1 MKKALCAILSLVM
14 ILTAFPVCVFAEES
28 VSPAAGT
35 HEWEHEVKTDCNG
48 ECGYNPV
55 IVVPGIM
62 QSQTYVQTPDG
73 KDIMTSDGFP
83 IMEGMDLSFMFDS
96 NALLNDLKGK
106 ILDILKAIATRD
118 REGLFDVLM
127 EVFENSFRD
136 HYFNDDGTEVNKHA
150 TDEYWYS
157 LEECANTPDKSYNY
171 TKGYSKDE
179 NGNALPSTKYKNQY
193 DFIYRQVD
201 IGAYCE
207 AAGYDHA
214 YYYAYSSFGNILDS
228 AAGLNEYIDMVKYQ
242 TGHDKVDLVFISLGG
257 TIADVYLSKYIDKSE
272 VGRIILAAC
281 ALDGSYLLGDLMGG
295 KTSFADGTVLYN
307 DLIPNIVQLVGEEY
321 MALAYLGNVIARAI
335 PQEVFDDFLQEA
347 LDRALDDVLGKLIRN
362 CQSMW
367 ALVPSAMYPELSE
380 KYISDEAHKDLKAMT
395 DEYYQIQ
402 LNAKSRLQQLDS
414 EGVDI
419 FVIAGY
425 NLELP
430 AAVEHFRYSSDNII
444 QSAST
449 SLGGTFADNGSK
461 LPDDYKPAIDES
473 YIDPDRIVDA
483 GTCALPDKTFLVK
496 NQSHLTLQSS
506 VNDVIGLCVAL
517 LTDKTITDVREN
529 SGGYPQFNEYRNLGT
544 IETLLRRYN
553 EGELAGKSE
562 ALDAAVEKAQQVMDS
577 KVWSASE
584 AAKAEEELYRAMNDN
599 DALGKDDQSPFVK
612 YKLLPFLTELCKKIS
627 DIFRRIFKG
636 NDFWLIFIPFI

>member
-14 ILTAFPVCVFAEES
+14 ILTAFPVCVFAENTVEP
-28 VSPAAGT
+28 VSGA

-118 REGLFDVLM
+118 REGLFDILM
-127 EVFENSFRD
+127 EVFENSFKD

-171 TKGYSKDE
+171 TKGYSKDK

-201 IGAYCE
+201 IGAYCQ

-307 DLIPNIVQLVGEEY
+307 DLIPNIVELVGEEY

-335 PQEVFDDFLQEA
+335 PQDVFDDFLQEA

-380 KYISDEAHKDLKAMT
+380 KYISDDSHKELKAMT

-414 EGVDI
+414 EDVDI

-449 SLGGTFADNGSK
+449 TLGGTFADNGAK

-473 YIDPDRIVDA
+473 YIDSDRIVDA

-517 LTDKTITDVREN
+517 LTDKTITDAREN
-529 SGGYPQFNEYRNLGT
+529 SGGYPQFNEYRNLST
-544 IETLLRRYN
+544 IESLLRSYN
-553 EGELAGKSE
+553 ANGLEGKSD

-584 AAKAEEELYRAMNDN
+584 AAKAEEELYRAMDDV
-599 DALGKDDQSPFVK
+599 DALGKNDQSPFVK

>member
-14 ILTAFPVCVFAEES
+14 ILTAFPVCVFAENTVEP
-28 VSPAAGT
+28 VSGT

-118 REGLFDVLM
+118 REGLFDILM
-127 EVFENSFRD
+127 EVFENSFKD

-201 IGAYCE
+201 IGAYCQ

-307 DLIPNIVQLVGEEY
+307 DLIPNIVELVGEEY
-321 MALAYLGNVIARAI
+321 MALAYLGNVIARTI
-335 PQEVFDDFLQEA
+335 PQDVFDDFLQEA

-380 KYISDEAHKDLKAMT
+380 KYISDDSHKELKAMT

-449 SLGGTFADNGSK
+449 TLGGTFADNGAK

-473 YIDPDRIVDA
+473 YIDSDRIVDA

-517 LTDKTITDVREN
+517 LTDKTITDAREN
-529 SGGYPQFNEYRNLGT
+529 SGGYPQFNEYRNLST
-544 IETLLRRYN
+544 IESLLRSYN
-553 EGELAGKSE
+553 ANGLEGKSD

-584 AAKAEEELYRAMNDN
+584 AAKAEEELYRAMDDV
-599 DALGKDDQSPFVK
+599 DALGKNDRSPFVK

>member
-14 ILTAFPVCVFAEES
+14 ILTAFPVCVFAENTVEP
-28 VSPAAGT
+28 VSGT

-118 REGLFDVLM
+118 REGLFDILM
-127 EVFENSFRD
+127 EVFENSFKD

-171 TKGYSKDE
+171 TRGYSKDK

-201 IGAYCE
+201 IGAYCQ

-307 DLIPNIVQLVGEEY
+307 DLIPNIVELVGEEY

-380 KYISDEAHKDLKAMT
+380 KYISDDSHKELKAMT

-419 FVIAGY
+419 FLIAGY

-449 SLGGTFADNGSK
+449 TLGGTFADNGAK

-473 YIDPDRIVDA
+473 YIDSDRIVDA

-517 LTDKTITDVREN
+517 LTDKTIKDAREN
-529 SGGYPQFNEYRNLGT
+529 SGGYPQFNEYRNLST
-544 IETLLRRYN
+544 IESLLRSYN
-553 EGELAGKSE
+553 ANGLEGKSD

-584 AAKAEEELYRAMNDN
+584 AAKAEEELYRAMDDV
-599 DALGKDDQSPFVK
+599 DALGKNDRSPFVK

>member
-14 ILTAFPVCVFAEES
+14 ILTAFPVCVFAENTVEP
-28 VSPAAGT
+28 VSGA

-118 REGLFDVLM
+118 REGLFDILM
-127 EVFENSFRD
+127 EVFENSFKD

-171 TKGYSKDE
+171 TKGYSKDK
-179 NGNALPSTKYKNQY
+179 NGNALPSTKYKNQC

-201 IGAYCE
+201 IGAYCQ

-272 VGRIILAAC
+272 IGRIILAAC

-307 DLIPNIVQLVGEEY
+307 DLIPNIVELVGEEY

-335 PQEVFDDFLQEA
+335 PQDVFDDFLQEA

-380 KYISDEAHKDLKAMT
+380 KYISDDSHKELKAMT

-449 SLGGTFADNGSK
+449 TLGGTFADNGAK

-473 YIDPDRIVDA
+473 YIDSDRIVDA

-517 LTDKTITDVREN
+517 LTDKTITDAREN
-529 SGGYPQFNEYRNLGT
+529 SGGYPQFNEYRNLST
-544 IETLLRRYN
+544 IESLLRSYN
-553 EGELAGKSE
+553 ANGLEGKSD

-584 AAKAEEELYRAMNDN
+584 AAKAEEELYRAMDDV
-599 DALGKDDQSPFVK
+599 DALGKNDQSPFVK

>member
-14 ILTAFPVCVFAEES
+14 ILTAFPVCVFAENTVEP
-28 VSPAAGT
+28 VSGA

-118 REGLFDVLM
+118 REGLFDILM
-127 EVFENSFRD
+127 EVFENSFKD

-201 IGAYCE
+201 IGAYCQ

-307 DLIPNIVQLVGEEY
+307 DLIPNIVELVGEEY

-335 PQEVFDDFLQEA
+335 PQDVFDGFLQEA

-380 KYISDEAHKDLKAMT
+380 KYISDDSHKELKAMT
-395 DEYYQIQ
+395 DEYYRIQ

-449 SLGGTFADNGSK
+449 TLGGTFADNGAK

-473 YIDPDRIVDA
+473 YIDSDRIVDA

-517 LTDKTITDVREN
+517 LTDKTITDAREN
-529 SGGYPQFNEYRNLGT
+529 SGGYPQFNEYRNLST
-544 IETLLRRYN
+544 IESLLRSYN
-553 EGELAGKSE
+553 ANGLEGKSDD
-562 ALDAAVEKAQQVMDS
+562 LDAAVEKAQQVMDS

-584 AAKAEEELYRAMNDN
+584 AAKAEEELYRAMDDV
-599 DALGKDDQSPFVK
+599 DALGKNDRSPFVK

>member
-14 ILTAFPVCVFAEES
+14 ILTAFPVCVFAENTVEP
-28 VSPAAGT
+28 VSGT

-118 REGLFDVLM
+118 REGLFDILM
-127 EVFENSFRD
+127 EVFENSFKD

-201 IGAYCE
+201 IGAYCQ

-307 DLIPNIVQLVGEEY
+307 DLIPNIVELVGEEY

-335 PQEVFDDFLQEA
+335 PQDVFDDFLQEA

-367 ALVPSAMYPELSE
+367 ALVPSAMYPELSG
-380 KYISDEAHKDLKAMT
+380 KYISDDSHKELKAMT

-449 SLGGTFADNGSK
+449 TLGGTFADNGAK

-473 YIDPDRIVDA
+473 YIDSDRIADA

-517 LTDKTITDVREN
+517 LTDKTITDAREN
-529 SGGYPQFNEYRNLGT
+529 SGGYPQFNEYRNLST
-544 IETLLRRYN
+544 IESLLRSYN
-553 EGELAGKSE
+553 ANGLEGKSD

-584 AAKAEEELYRAMNDN
+584 AAKAEEELYRAMDDV
-599 DALGKDDQSPFVK
+599 DALGKNDQSPFVK

>member
-14 ILTAFPVCVFAEES
+14 ILTAVPVCVFAENTVEP
-28 VSPAAGT
+28 VSGT
-35 HEWEHEVKTDCNG
+35 HEWEHEVKTDCDG

-106 ILDILKAIATRD
+106 ILDILKAIAMRD
-118 REGLFDVLM
+118 REGLFDILM
-127 EVFENSFRD
+127 EVFENSFKD

-307 DLIPNIVQLVGEEY
+307 DLIPNIVELVGEEY

-335 PQEVFDDFLQEA
+335 PQEVFDDFIQEA

-380 KYISDEAHKDLKAMT
+380 KYISDESHKDLKAMT

-449 SLGGTFADNGSK
+449 TLGGTFADKGSK

-562 ALDAAVEKAQQVMDS
+562 ALDAAVEKAQQVLDS

-584 AAKAEEELYRAMNDN
+584 AAKAEEELYRAMNDI
-599 DALGKDDQSPFVK
+599 DALGKNDQSPFVK

>member
-14 ILTAFPVCVFAEES
+14 ILTAVPVCVFAENTVEP
-28 VSPAAGT
+28 VSGT
-35 HEWEHEVKTDCNG
+35 HEWEHEVKTDCDG

-106 ILDILKAIATRD
+106 ILDILKAIAMRD
-118 REGLFDVLM
+118 REGLFDILM
-127 EVFENSFRD
+127 EVFENSFKD
-136 HYFNDDGTEVNKHA
+136 HYFNDDGTEVNKHT

-307 DLIPNIVQLVGEEY
+307 DLIPNIVELVGEEY

-335 PQEVFDDFLQEA
+335 PQEVFDDFIQEA

-380 KYISDEAHKDLKAMT
+380 KYISDESHKDLKAMT

-449 SLGGTFADNGSK
+449 TLGGTFADKGSK
-461 LPDDYKPAIDES
+461 LSDDYKPAIDES

-562 ALDAAVEKAQQVMDS
+562 ALDAAVEKAQQVLDS

-584 AAKAEEELYRAMNDN
+584 AAKAEEELYRAMNDI
-599 DALGKDDQSPFVK
+599 DALGKNDQSPFVK

>member
-14 ILTAFPVCVFAEES
+14 ILTAFPVCVFAENTVEP
-28 VSPAAGT
+28 VSCT

-118 REGLFDVLM
+118 REGLFDILM
-127 EVFENSFRD
+127 EVFENSFKD

-201 IGAYCE
+201 IGAYCQ

-307 DLIPNIVQLVGEEY
+307 DLIPNIVELVGEEY

-335 PQEVFDDFLQEA
+335 PQDVFDDFLQEA

-380 KYISDEAHKDLKAMT
+380 KYISDDSHKELKTMT

-449 SLGGTFADNGSK
+449 TLGGTFADNGAK

-473 YIDPDRIVDA
+473 YIDSDRIVDA

-517 LTDKTITDVREN
+517 LTDKTITDAREN
-529 SGGYPQFNEYRNLGT
+529 SGGYPQFNEYRNLST
-544 IETLLRRYN
+544 IESLLRSYN
-553 EGELAGKSE
+553 ANGLEGKSD

-584 AAKAEEELYRAMNDN
+584 AAKAEEELYRAMDDV
-599 DALGKDDQSPFVK
+599 DALGKNDQSPFVK

>member
-14 ILTAFPVCVFAEES
+14 ILTAVPVCVFAENTVEP
-28 VSPAAGT
+28 VSGT
-35 HEWEHEVKTDCNG
+35 HEWEHEVKTDCDG

-106 ILDILKAIATRD
+106 ILDILKAIAMRD
-118 REGLFDVLM
+118 REGLFDILM
-127 EVFENSFRD
+127 EVFENSFKD

-307 DLIPNIVQLVGEEY
+307 DLIPNIVELVGEEY

-335 PQEVFDDFLQEA
+335 PQEVFDDFIQEA

-380 KYISDEAHKDLKAMT
+380 KYISDESHKDLKAMT

-449 SLGGTFADNGSK
+449 TLGGTFADKGSK

-562 ALDAAVEKAQQVMDS
+562 ALDAAVEKAQQVLDS

-599 DALGKDDQSPFVK
+599 DALGKNDQSPFVK